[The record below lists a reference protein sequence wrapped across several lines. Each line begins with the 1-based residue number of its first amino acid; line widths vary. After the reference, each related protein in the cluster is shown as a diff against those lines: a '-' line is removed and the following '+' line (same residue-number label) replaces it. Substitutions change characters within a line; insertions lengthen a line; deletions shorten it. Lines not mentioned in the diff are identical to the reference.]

1 MHQTIWDMGKVVSV
15 RYRPFDAQ
23 KCTVSVVGGE
33 EGVMYQTLAGQKV
46 DLLLLVKDGKGQKIT
61 NGGHQVEAILSF
73 SIKPDLTGANSPCMA
88 SSRT

>member
-1 MHQTIWDMGKVVSV
+1 MGKVVSV